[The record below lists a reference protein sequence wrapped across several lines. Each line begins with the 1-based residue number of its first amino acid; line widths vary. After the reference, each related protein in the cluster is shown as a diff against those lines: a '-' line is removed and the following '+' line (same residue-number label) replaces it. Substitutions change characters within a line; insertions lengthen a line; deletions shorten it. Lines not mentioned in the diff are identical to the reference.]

1 MAAIRSFLFALF
13 FYGGTVPAVLLS
25 FPISLLGTKAVRWWA
40 HMWARWHRVCARFL
54 LGVRT
59 QIEGT
64 PPKGACLVAC
74 KHQSM
79 FETLEMILML
89 DEPATVLKRELSDI
103 PLWGWVTRRYGVIP
117 IDRKG
122 GATALRGMMRAAE
135 AAIAEGRPIAIFPE
149 GTRVPVG
156 CGAAAAARFRRPL
169 SHIEA
174 ARGAVAVD
182 SGRLWPRGRF
192 VKRPGIVTMRI
203 LEPIEPG
210 LLATRSRRGSTPR
223 STCSSDDLELGIIE
237 GFFGRPWSW
246 AERAAAVRF
255 LRPHGYTFYLYAP
268 KADPI
273 RAAAGRSSIRRRR
286 WKSWRSSAT
295 SAAHNVR
302 FGIGLSPF
310 ELHLEPGRRWQEV
323 LAARLAQ
330 LAALKPDDLA
340 LLFDDMRGDVPD
352 LAARQA
358 AIVHFAAERG
368 VAERMIA
375 CPSYYSDD
383 PILDVAFGQRPPFY
397 LEQLGRQL
405 DPAIRLFW
413 TGPEVCAREFTPGH
427 LARVAGQLG
436 RKPFLWDNYP
446 VNDGARMSQ
455 HLHLRGFSGRPASI
469 APHIAGHGVNPA
481 FQPVLSRVPLL
492 TLAESYKKG
501 EAYDYLAAF
510 ERAGREILGED
521 LAMVSKDI
529 IALQDRGLDRL
540 GERKAALK
548 ARYAAFDHPA
558 AQEILAWLE
567 GYWSVSDELVQTQ

>member
-1 MAAIRSFLFALF
+1 M
-13 FYGGTVPAVLLS
+13 TPA
-25 FPISLLGTKAVRWWA
+25 
-40 HMWARWHRVCARFL
+40 
-54 LGVRT
+54 
-59 QIEGT
+59 
-64 PPKGACLVAC
+64 
-74 KHQSM
+74 
-79 FETLEMILML
+79 
-89 DEPATVLKRELSDI
+89 
-103 PLWGWVTRRYGVIP
+103 
-117 IDRKG
+117 
-122 GATALRGMMRAAE
+122 
-135 AAIAEGRPIAIFPE
+135 
-149 GTRVPVG
+149 
-156 CGAAAAARFRRPL
+156 
-169 SHIEA
+169 
-174 ARGAVAVD
+174 
-182 SGRLWPRGRF
+182 
-192 VKRPGIVTMRI
+192 
-203 LEPIEPG
+203 
-210 LLATRSRRGSTPR
+210 
-223 STCSSDDLELGIIE
+223 LGIIE

-268 KADPI
+268 KADPWL
-273 RAAAGRSSIRRRR
+273 RRR
-286 WKSWRSSAT
+286 WQEPHPAAEMEKLAEFRDICR
-295 SAAHNVR
+295 AHNVR

-310 ELHLEPGRRWQEV
+310 ELQLEPGRGWQEV

-405 DPAIRLFW
+405 DPAIQLFW
-413 TGPEVCAREFTPGH
+413 TGPEVCAREFMPGH

-481 FQPVLSRVPLL
+481 SQPLLSRVPLL
-492 TLAESYKKG
+492 TLAESYRKG

-510 ERAGREILGED
+510 ERAAREILGED
-521 LAMVSKDI
+521 LAARVSKDI

-540 GERKAALK
+540 GERKAVLK

-567 GYWSVSDELVQTQ
+567 GYWSVTDELVQTQ